1 MRMILE
7 EGPERVLEKRVEAM
21 RWIKRRARELESEE
35 KKLHDAMPEWRAKV
49 VKGKKFLLFKELV
62 DLVGHEDKDLF
73 RDLVFGMR
81 ITGNAEPTQ
90 LFVVDF
96 KPAQL
101 EDKDPVASCKVFSSG
116 SSEEDPDAHEPKACE
131 QVDIAEE
138 FSVNPAYGTPEKLD
152 LGGVDDEAAMEQFL
166 EILGWQIASG
176 KDKRVPAAVKFS
188 VLGVVV
194 DLSESKRGVI
204 RVENKASRAEEMQEA
219 IEEVEK
225 ECAMSRG
232 TDGHAGCGVVIFSGR
247 LEKPS
252 VMSFKIPSHILD
264 LWKKDGQ
271 EQLIAQVDGS
281 EETAQAPYRGTLI
294 LVVAYL
300 SAILFLL
307 EYLASCFDEWS
318 FSLLVFGAFGMH
330 ALVLKERRDSYLV
343 ALEYEEVLTVRQQL
357 LRPEEQNSRIPFYIL
372 GAVLSVTLLIQIP
385 SQAKPF
391 AYLGKAAIYFLF
403 MAVHVSSYFRS
414 STGLSKWR
422 EPQLKEGEFLAVV
435 GKHLQ
440 QTTEKPEKLSKML
453 ATLWLVSKLLSL
465 LATFAALLVLTLLS
479 I

>member
-1 MRMILE
+1 
-7 EGPERVLEKRVEAM
+7 
-21 RWIKRRARELESEE
+21 
-35 KKLHDAMPEWRAKV
+35 
-49 VKGKKFLLFKELV
+49 
-62 DLVGHEDKDLF
+62 
-73 RDLVFGMR
+73 
-81 ITGNAEPTQ
+81 
-90 LFVVDF
+90 
-96 KPAQL
+96 
-101 EDKDPVASCKVFSSG
+101 
-116 SSEEDPDAHEPKACE
+116 
-131 QVDIAEE
+131 
-138 FSVNPAYGTPEKLD
+138 
-152 LGGVDDEAAMEQFL
+152 
-166 EILGWQIASG
+166 
-176 KDKRVPAAVKFS
+176 
-188 VLGVVV
+188 
-194 DLSESKRGVI
+194 
-204 RVENKASRAEEMQEA
+204 
-219 IEEVEK
+219 
-225 ECAMSRG
+225 
-232 TDGHAGCGVVIFSGR
+232 
-247 LEKPS
+247 
-252 VMSFKIPSHILD
+252 
-264 LWKKDGQ
+264 
-271 EQLIAQVDGS
+271 
-281 EETAQAPYRGTLI
+281 
-294 LVVAYL
+294 
-300 SAILFLL
+300 
-307 EYLASCFDEWS
+307 
-318 FSLLVFGAFGMH
+318 MH